1 MFYIQIVKMNS
12 EPLLWPSAQQ
22 NPHPP
27 NKFWVFLWWMPAPLQ
42 IHLLQIK
49 PPTMCWKPHEIK
61 TAKSKNM
68 AAAQPDQVYSPSHTL
83 KKQAVRTE
91 VFTHVCSVS
100 LSAPLSPSHTHPE
113 IAFLTTSITPVCRGC
128 SLVSDSY
135 CPSHCKCPLRWWTAW
150 RWSEDA
156 QLQ

>member
-1 MFYIQIVKMNS
+1 MKPKQPRAKTW
-12 EPLLWPSAQQ
+12 L
-22 NPHPP
+22 PP
-27 NKFWVFLWWMPAPLQ
+27 N
-42 IHLLQIK
+42 QIK
-49 PPTMCWKPHEIK
+49 FIHP
-61 TAKSKNM
+61 
-68 AAAQPDQVYSPSHTL
+68 HTL
-83 KKQAVRTE
+83 KKQAWRTE

-100 LSAPLSPSHTHPE
+100 LSPPLSPSHTHPE

-156 QLQ
+156 QLQQSSFIYEGKQGLMKWQVDSIYDWGLKTEHPPLPTLIRSLNQSDW